1 LDRAQ
6 ANLEAAL
13 TLLQALANQGL
24 RLLVLCPGS
33 RSGPLAV
40 AAGLLERRGLALV
53 TAIDERSAAFFA
65 LGHSRATG
73 LPAAVITT
81 SGTAVANLLP
91 AVVEA
96 DYGAIPLLL
105 LTADRPPRLKGCG
118 ANQTV
123 NQEDFLLAS
132 LRWQGL
138 GDGRGLH
145 AMAANEL
152 EAMAANAFRRCLG
165 TDQPTLAQAITE
177 QAMPDQAAPD
187 QVTPAWAAPGAVQLN
202 LPIDEPLHASSAA
215 LLAVARALPAHAL
228 AAVPLREVAWPADLA
243 SPGAS
248 PLGCQELAV
257 LNQGAGPQLGLDP
270 DRPGLIVAGPWRGR
284 PQTWPAHVTVL
295 RQLQRRTGW
304 PLLADALSG
313 LRGIPDLAVVAG
325 YDLLLAS
332 PKPEWRPEQVLRLG
346 PVPASRRLQHW
357 LTNFSGPQALISE
370 ADPRNL
376 DALGTAPQRCSSGLA
391 AWWGGLPSAW
401 HCDCPPA
408 VANRALAQRWQGAE
422 QALQAWLDS
431 QLATPHA
438 SSGTAPGTAAGIAP
452 ETSVSRAALPRAA
465 VPRPAVAGLCEPALA
480 RQLSRLLPS
489 GVPLVLANSSPVRD
503 WESFAVGDGPPRPV
517 LAFRG
522 ASGIDGTLSLA
533 CGVAQACGR
542 AVLISGDLALLHD
555 ANGWLWRSQLTGQL
569 TILVLDNGGGG
580 IFEQLPIRP
589 DPAATVTAARV
600 PEATDP
606 AVGMDFERLF
616 AMPQP
621 VDPLALAAVHG
632 VPGRLCGGWEELERD
647 LSWALGQPLA
657 LLRLV
662 TDRRQDAQLRQ
673 QLRQQCQGLPPKQP
687 LKLLE
692 ELG

>member
-1 LDRAQ
+1 MDRAQ

-13 TLLQALANQGL
+13 TLLQALMRRGL
-24 RLLVLCPGS
+24 QQLVLCPGS

-65 LGHSRATG
+65 LGHGRATG

-138 GDGRGLH
+138 GDDRGLH
-145 AMAANEL
+145 AMAEAEL
-152 EAMAANAFRRCLG
+152 AELAATAFRHCLG
-165 TDQPTLAQAITE
+165 PDQPTLAQAAAQATPE
-177 QAMPDQAAPD
+177 QA
-187 QVTPAWAAPGAVQLN
+187 THSWAAPGAVQLN
-202 LPIDEPLHASSAA
+202 LPIDEPLHAGYAA
-215 LLAVARALPAHAL
+215 LLAVARAWPAHAL
-228 AAVPLREVAWPADLA
+228 PADQS
-243 SPGAS
+243 SPVAA
-248 PLGCQELAV
+248 PQDW
-257 LNQGAGPQLGLDP
+257 QGAGASLGLDP

-284 PQTWPAHVTVL
+284 PQTWIAHLTAL
-295 RQLQRRTGW
+295 RQLQQRTGW

-313 LRGIPDLAVVAG
+313 LRGMADLNLVAG
-325 YDLLLAS
+325 YDLLLAA
-332 PKPEWRPEQVLRLG
+332 PKPEWQPEQLLRLG
-346 PVPASRRLQHW
+346 PLPASRRLQQW

-376 DALGTAPQRCSSGLA
+376 DALGTAQQRCCSGLA
-391 AWWGGLPSAW
+391 PWWAALPPTW
-401 HCDCPPA
+401 QGDQPPA
-408 VANRALAQRWQGAE
+408 ANLALAQRWQGAE

-431 QLATPHA
+431 QLATPLA
-438 SSGTAPGTAAGIAP
+438 AAGIAP
-452 ETSVSRAALPRAA
+452 GTAIRGRAVRETAMAD
-465 VPRPAVAGLCEPALA
+465 LCEPAIA
-480 RQLSRLLPS
+480 RQLSRLLPA

-589 DPAATVTAARV
+589 DPAAV
-600 PEATDP
+600 
-606 AVGMDFERLF
+606 MDFERLF

-647 LSWALGQPLA
+647 LSWALQRPLA

-662 TDRRQDAQLRQ
+662 TDRRQDALLRQ
-673 QLRQQCQGLPPKQP
+673 RLRQGQH
-687 LKLLE
+687 
-692 ELG
+692 

>member
-1 LDRAQ
+1 MRRG
-6 ANLEAAL
+6 
-13 TLLQALANQGL
+13 LQQ
-24 RLLVLCPGS
+24 LVLCPGS

-40 AAGLLERRGLALV
+40 AAGLLERQGLALV

-65 LGHSRATG
+65 LGHGRATG

-138 GDGRGLH
+138 GDDRGLH
-145 AMAANEL
+145 AMAEAEL
-152 EAMAANAFRRCLG
+152 AELAATAFRHCLG
-165 TDQPTLAQAITE
+165 PDQPTLAQAAAQATPE
-177 QAMPDQAAPD
+177 QA
-187 QVTPAWAAPGAVQLN
+187 THSWAAPGAVQLN
-202 LPIDEPLHASSAA
+202 LAIDEPLHAGYAA
-215 LLAVARALPAHAL
+215 LLAAARAWPAHAL
-228 AAVPLREVAWPADLA
+228 PADQS
-243 SPGAS
+243 SPVATPQGW
-248 PLGCQELAV
+248 
-257 LNQGAGPQLGLDP
+257 QGAGASLGLDP

-284 PQTWPAHVTVL
+284 PQTWGAHLTAL
-295 RQLQRRTGW
+295 RQLQQRTGW

-313 LRGIPDLAVVAG
+313 LRGMADLNLVAG
-325 YDLLLAS
+325 YDLLLSA
-332 PKPEWRPEQVLRLG
+332 PKPEWQPEQLLRLG
-346 PVPASRRLQHW
+346 PLPASRRLQQW

-376 DALGTAPQRCSSGLA
+376 DALGTAKQRCSSGLA
-391 AWWGGLPSAW
+391 PWWAALPQTW
-401 HCDCPPA
+401 QGDQPPA
-408 VANRALAQRWQGAE
+408 ANLALAQRWQGAE
-422 QALQAWLDS
+422 QSLQAWLDS
-431 QLATPHA
+431 QLATPPA
-438 SSGTAPGTAAGIAP
+438 LAGADATA
-452 ETSVSRAALPRAA
+452 EAALGKADF
-465 VPRPAVAGLCEPALA
+465 CEPALA
-480 RQLSRLLPS
+480 RQLSRLLPA

-503 WESFAVGDGPPRPV
+503 WESYAVGDGPPRPV

-569 TILVLDNGGGG
+569 TILVIDNGGGG

-589 DPAATVTAARV
+589 DPAAAPDPAAPNQAAV
-600 PEATDP
+600 TDP
-606 AVGMDFERLF
+606 AAVMDFERLF

-621 VDPLALAAVHG
+621 VDPVALAAVHG

-647 LSWALGQPLA
+647 LSWALQQPLA

-662 TDRRQDAQLRQ
+662 TDRRQDALLRQ
-673 QLRQQCQGLPPKQP
+673 RLRQSQH
-687 LKLLE
+687 
-692 ELG
+692 

>member
-6 ANLEAAL
+6 ANLEASL

-145 AMAANEL
+145 AMAAAEL
-152 EAMAANAFRRCLG
+152 EAMAATAFRRCLG
-165 TDQPTLAQAITE
+165 TDQPTLAQAIPE
-177 QAMPDQAAPD
+177 QAIPDQVAPD

-248 PLGCQELAV
+248 PLGCQELAA

-284 PQTWPAHVTVL
+284 PQTWPAHLTAL

-346 PVPASRRLQHW
+346 PVPASRRLQQW

-391 AWWGGLPSAW
+391 AWWGGLPPAW
-401 HCDCPPA
+401 HGDFPPA

-431 QLATPHA
+431 QLATPLA
-438 SSGTAPGTAAGIAP
+438 APGTATGIAPEAAVPGAAVPGTAAPGTAAPGTAG
-452 ETSVSRAALPRAA
+452 
-465 VPRPAVAGLCEPALA
+465 AGLCEPALA
-480 RQLSRLLPS
+480 RQLSRLLPA

-522 ASGIDGTLSLA
+522 APGIDGTLSLA
-533 CGVAQACGR
+533 CGVAQACGQ

-555 ANGWLWRSQLTGQL
+555 ANGWLWRSQLTGHL

-589 DPAATVTAARV
+589 DPATTV
-600 PEATDP
+600 PKATDP
-606 AVGMDFERLF
+606 AVVMDFERLF

>member
-1 LDRAQ
+1 MDRAQ

-13 TLLQALANQGL
+13 TLLRALMRRGL
-24 RLLVLCPGS
+24 RQLVLCPGS

-40 AAGLLERRGLALV
+40 AAGLLERQGLALV

-65 LGHSRATG
+65 LGHGRATG

-145 AMAANEL
+145 AMAAANLDEL
-152 EAMAANAFRRCLG
+152 AATAFRHCLG
-165 TDQPTLAQAITE
+165 PDQPTLAQAAAQARPE
-177 QAMPDQAAPD
+177 QA
-187 QVTPAWAAPGAVQLN
+187 TPAWAAPGPVQLN
-202 LPIDEPLHASSAA
+202 LPIDEPLHAGSTA
-215 LLAVARALPAHAL
+215 LLAVARAWPAHAL
-228 AAVPLREVAWPADLA
+228 QAVSSGGVDWPADQSSPAPPALK
-243 SPGAS
+243 PGA
-248 PLGCQELAV
+248 
-257 LNQGAGPQLGLDP
+257 GAELGLDP

-284 PQTWPAHVTVL
+284 PQSWGAHLTAL
-295 RQLQRRTGW
+295 RQLQQRTGW

-313 LRGIPDLAVVAG
+313 LRGMADLNLVAG
-325 YDLLLAS
+325 YDLLLAA
-332 PKPEWRPEQVLRLG
+332 PKPGWQPEQLLRLG
-346 PVPASRRLQHW
+346 PLPASRRLQQW
-357 LTNFSGPQALISE
+357 LTNFSGLQALISE
-370 ADPRNL
+370 AEPRNL
-376 DALGTAPQRCSSGLA
+376 DALGTAQQRCCSGLA
-391 AWWGGLPSAW
+391 PWWAALPQTW
-401 HCDCPPA
+401 QGDQPPA
-408 VANRALAQRWQGAE
+408 ANLALAQRWQAAE

-431 QLATPHA
+431 QLATPPA
-438 SSGTAPGTAAGIAP
+438 SPGADASREASLSKAVLGTANAD
-452 ETSVSRAALPRAA
+452 
-465 VPRPAVAGLCEPALA
+465 LCEPALA
-480 RQLSRLLPS
+480 RQLSRLLPAD
-489 GVPLVLANSSPVRD
+489 VPLVLANSSPVRD

-542 AVLISGDLALLHD
+542 ALLISGDLALLHD

-569 TILVLDNGGGG
+569 TILVIDNGGGG

-589 DPAATVTAARV
+589 DPAAV
-600 PEATDP
+600 
-606 AVGMDFERLF
+606 MDFERLF

-621 VDPLALAAVHG
+621 VDPVALAAVHG

-647 LSWALGQPLA
+647 LSWALQRPLA

-662 TDRRQDAQLRQ
+662 TDRRQDALLRQ
-673 QLRQQCQGLPPKQP
+673 RLRQNQH
-687 LKLLE
+687 
-692 ELG
+692 

>member
-1 LDRAQ
+1 MDRAQ

-13 TLLQALANQGL
+13 TLLQALARQGL
-24 RLLVLCPGS
+24 QQLVLCPGS

-65 LGHSRATG
+65 LGYSRATG

-145 AMAANEL
+145 AMAAAEL
-152 EAMAANAFRRCLG
+152 EALATTAFRRCLG
-165 TDQPTLAQAITE
+165 AVQPTLAQATPE
-177 QAMPDQAAPD
+177 EA
-187 QVTPAWAAPGAVQLN
+187 TPAWAAPGAVQLN
-202 LPIDEPLHASSAA
+202 LPIDEPLHAASAA
-215 LLAVARALPAHAL
+215 LLAVARA
-228 AAVPLREVAWPADLA
+228 WPAENWPA
-243 SPGAS
+243 EHGPAEPEGPGQSPRAREGRTAIFS
-248 PLGCQELAV
+248 GD
-257 LNQGAGPQLGLDP
+257 GPQLGLDP

-284 PQTWPAHVTVL
+284 PQTWGAHVTAL

-304 PLLADALSG
+304 PILADALSA
-313 LRGIPDLAVVAG
+313 LRGIADLAVVAG

-357 LTNFSGPQALISE
+357 LTNFSGPQSLISE

-376 DALGTAPQRCSSGLA
+376 DALGTAQQRCSSGLA
-391 AWWGGLPSAW
+391 PWWAALPLAW
-401 HCDCPPA
+401 HGDGPPA
-408 VANRALAQRWQGAE
+408 AANRALAQRWQGAE

-431 QLATPHA
+431 QLDTLPA
-438 SSGTAPGTAAGIAP
+438 APGTAAGIAP
-452 ETSVSRAALPRAA
+452 ETAVPRAA
-465 VPRPAVAGLCEPALA
+465 VPGKAVPWNSCLGTAAPGTAALEAAMAGLCEPALA
-480 RQLSRLLPS
+480 RQLSRLLPA

-589 DPAATVTAARV
+589 DPAATVPEAANPAATV
-600 PEATDP
+600 PAATDP
-606 AVGMDFERLF
+606 AVVMDFERLF

-632 VPGRLCGGWEELERD
+632 VPGRLCGSWEELERD
-647 LSWALGQPLA
+647 LSWALGQQPLA

-673 QLRQQCQGLPPKQP
+673 QLRQQWQKLPPKLP
-687 LKLLE
+687 E

>member
-1 LDRAQ
+1 
-6 ANLEAAL
+6 
-13 TLLQALANQGL
+13 
-24 RLLVLCPGS
+24 
-33 RSGPLAV
+33 
-40 AAGLLERRGLALV
+40 
-53 TAIDERSAAFFA
+53 
-65 LGHSRATG
+65 
-73 LPAAVITT
+73 
-81 SGTAVANLLP
+81 
-91 AVVEA
+91 
-96 DYGAIPLLL
+96 
-105 LTADRPPRLKGCG
+105 
-118 ANQTV
+118 
-123 NQEDFLLAS
+123 
-132 LRWQGL
+132 
-138 GDGRGLH
+138 
-145 AMAANEL
+145 M
-152 EAMAANAFRRCLG
+152 
-165 TDQPTLAQAITE
+165 
-177 QAMPDQAAPD
+177 
-187 QVTPAWAAPGAVQLN
+187 
-202 LPIDEPLHASSAA
+202 
-215 LLAVARALPAHAL
+215 
-228 AAVPLREVAWPADLA
+228 
-243 SPGAS
+243 
-248 PLGCQELAV
+248 
-257 LNQGAGPQLGLDP
+257 
-270 DRPGLIVAGPWRGR
+270 
-284 PQTWPAHVTVL
+284 
-295 RQLQRRTGW
+295 
-304 PLLADALSG
+304 
-313 LRGIPDLAVVAG
+313 
-325 YDLLLAS
+325 
-332 PKPEWRPEQVLRLG
+332 
-346 PVPASRRLQHW
+346 
-357 LTNFSGPQALISE
+357 
-370 ADPRNL
+370 
-376 DALGTAPQRCSSGLA
+376 
-391 AWWGGLPSAW
+391 
-401 HCDCPPA
+401 
-408 VANRALAQRWQGAE
+408 
-422 QALQAWLDS
+422 
-431 QLATPHA
+431 
-438 SSGTAPGTAAGIAP
+438 
-452 ETSVSRAALPRAA
+452 
-465 VPRPAVAGLCEPALA
+465 AGLCEPALA

>member
-13 TLLQALANQGL
+13 TLLRALMRRGL
-24 RLLVLCPGS
+24 CQLVLCPGS

-65 LGHSRATG
+65 LGHGRATG

-138 GDGRGLH
+138 GDSRGLH
-145 AMAANEL
+145 AMAAADLDEL
-152 EAMAANAFRRCLG
+152 AATAFRHCLG
-165 TDQPTLAQAITE
+165 PDQPTLAQAAAQAGPE
-177 QAMPDQAAPD
+177 QA
-187 QVTPAWAAPGAVQLN
+187 TPEWAAPGAVQLN
-202 LPIDEPLHASSAA
+202 LPIDEPLHAGSAA
-215 LLAVARALPAHAL
+215 LLAVSSG
-228 AAVPLREVAWPADLA
+228 AVDWPADQSSPVPPALK
-243 SPGAS
+243 PGA
-248 PLGCQELAV
+248 
-257 LNQGAGPQLGLDP
+257 GAELGLDP

-284 PQTWPAHVTVL
+284 PQTWGAHLTAL
-295 RQLQRRTGW
+295 RQLQQRTGW

-313 LRGIPDLAVVAG
+313 LRGMADLNLVAG
-325 YDLLLAS
+325 YDLLLAA
-332 PKPEWRPEQVLRLG
+332 PKPEWQPEQLLRLG
-346 PVPASRRLQHW
+346 PLPASRRLQQW
-357 LTNFSGPQALISE
+357 LTNFSGLQALISE

-376 DALGTAPQRCSSGLA
+376 DALGTAQQRCCSGLA
-391 AWWGGLPSAW
+391 PWWAALPQTW
-401 HCDCPPA
+401 QGDQPPA
-408 VANRALAQRWQGAE
+408 ANLALAQRWQAAE

-431 QLATPHA
+431 QLA
-438 SSGTAPGTAAGIAP
+438 APLAIAGIAAGAKVP
-452 ETSVSRAALPRAA
+452 GSA
-465 VPRPAVAGLCEPALA
+465 VLGTTVMGTAVMGTAMAGLCEPALA
-480 RQLSRLLPS
+480 RQLSRLLPA
-489 GVPLVLANSSPVRD
+489 GVALVLANSSPVRD

-555 ANGWLWRSQLTGQL
+555 ANGWLWRGQLTGQL
-569 TILVLDNGGGG
+569 TILVIDNGGGG

-589 DPAATVTAARV
+589 DPAVV
-600 PEATDP
+600 
-606 AVGMDFERLF
+606 MDFERLF

-621 VDPLALAAVHG
+621 VDPVALAAVHG

-647 LSWALGQPLA
+647 LSWALQRPLA

-662 TDRRQDAQLRQ
+662 TDRRQDALLRQ
-673 QLRQQCQGLPPKQP
+673 RLRQNQH
-687 LKLLE
+687 
-692 ELG
+692 

>member
-13 TLLQALANQGL
+13 TLLRALMRRGL
-24 RLLVLCPGS
+24 RQLVLCPGS

-40 AAGLLERRGLALV
+40 AAGLLERQGLALV

-65 LGHSRATG
+65 LGHGRATG

-145 AMAANEL
+145 AMAAANLDEL
-152 EAMAANAFRRCLG
+152 AATAFRHCLG
-165 TDQPTLAQAITE
+165 PDQPTLAQAAAQARPE
-177 QAMPDQAAPD
+177 QA
-187 QVTPAWAAPGAVQLN
+187 TPAWAAPGPVQLN
-202 LPIDEPLHASSAA
+202 LPIDEPLHAGSTA
-215 LLAVARALPAHAL
+215 LLAVARAWPAHAL
-228 AAVPLREVAWPADLA
+228 QAVSSGGVDWPADQSSPAPPALK
-243 SPGAS
+243 PGA
-248 PLGCQELAV
+248 
-257 LNQGAGPQLGLDP
+257 GAELGLDP

-284 PQTWPAHVTVL
+284 PQSWGAHLTAL
-295 RQLQRRTGW
+295 RQLQQRTGW

-313 LRGIPDLAVVAG
+313 LRGMADLNLVAG
-325 YDLLLAS
+325 YDLLLAA
-332 PKPEWRPEQVLRLG
+332 PKPGWQPEQLLRLG
-346 PVPASRRLQHW
+346 PLPASRRLQQW
-357 LTNFSGPQALISE
+357 LTNFSGLQALISE
-370 ADPRNL
+370 AEPRNL
-376 DALGTAPQRCSSGLA
+376 DALGTAQQRCCSGLA
-391 AWWGGLPSAW
+391 PWWAALPQTW
-401 HCDCPPA
+401 QGDQPPA
-408 VANRALAQRWQGAE
+408 ANLALAQRWQAAE

-431 QLATPHA
+431 QLATPPA
-438 SSGTAPGTAAGIAP
+438 SPGADASREASLSKAVLGTANAD
-452 ETSVSRAALPRAA
+452 
-465 VPRPAVAGLCEPALA
+465 LCEPALA
-480 RQLSRLLPS
+480 RQLSRLLPAD
-489 GVPLVLANSSPVRD
+489 VPLVLANSSPVRD

-542 AVLISGDLALLHD
+542 ALLISGDLALLHD
-555 ANGWLWRSQLTGQL
+555 ANGWLWRGQLTGQL
-569 TILVLDNGGGG
+569 TILVIDNGGGG

-589 DPAATVTAARV
+589 DPAAV
-600 PEATDP
+600 
-606 AVGMDFERLF
+606 MDFERLF

-621 VDPLALAAVHG
+621 VDPVALAAVHG

-647 LSWALGQPLA
+647 LSWALQRPLA

-662 TDRRQDAQLRQ
+662 TDRRQDALLRQ
-673 QLRQQCQGLPPKQP
+673 RLRQNQH
-687 LKLLE
+687 
-692 ELG
+692 

>member
-1 LDRAQ
+1 MDRAQ

-13 TLLQALANQGL
+13 TLLRALMRRGL
-24 RLLVLCPGS
+24 RQLVLCPGS

-40 AAGLLERRGLALV
+40 AAGLLERQGLALV

-65 LGHSRATG
+65 LGHGRATG

-145 AMAANEL
+145 AMAAANLDEL
-152 EAMAANAFRRCLG
+152 AATAFRHCLG
-165 TDQPTLAQAITE
+165 PDQPTLAQAAAQARPE
-177 QAMPDQAAPD
+177 QA
-187 QVTPAWAAPGAVQLN
+187 TPAWAAPGPVQLN
-202 LPIDEPLHASSAA
+202 LPIDEPLHAGSTA
-215 LLAVARALPAHAL
+215 LLAVARAWPAHAL
-228 AAVPLREVAWPADLA
+228 QAVSSGGVDWPADQSSPAPPALK
-243 SPGAS
+243 PGA
-248 PLGCQELAV
+248 
-257 LNQGAGPQLGLDP
+257 GAELGLDP

-284 PQTWPAHVTVL
+284 PQSWGAHLTAL
-295 RQLQRRTGW
+295 RQLQQRTGW

-313 LRGIPDLAVVAG
+313 LRGMADLNLVAG
-325 YDLLLAS
+325 YDLLLAA
-332 PKPEWRPEQVLRLG
+332 PKPGWQPEQLLRLG
-346 PVPASRRLQHW
+346 PLPASRRLQQW
-357 LTNFSGPQALISE
+357 LTNFSGLQALISE
-370 ADPRNL
+370 AEPRNL
-376 DALGTAPQRCSSGLA
+376 DALGTAQQRCCSGLA
-391 AWWGGLPSAW
+391 PWWAALPQTW
-401 HCDCPPA
+401 QGDQPPA
-408 VANRALAQRWQGAE
+408 ANLALAQRWQAAE

-431 QLATPHA
+431 QLATPPA
-438 SSGTAPGTAAGIAP
+438 SPGADASREASLSKAVLGTANAD
-452 ETSVSRAALPRAA
+452 
-465 VPRPAVAGLCEPALA
+465 LCEPALA
-480 RQLSRLLPS
+480 RQLSRLLPAD
-489 GVPLVLANSSPVRD
+489 VPLVLANSSPVRD

-542 AVLISGDLALLHD
+542 ALLISGDLALLHD
-555 ANGWLWRSQLTGQL
+555 ANGWLWRGQLTGQL
-569 TILVLDNGGGG
+569 TILVIDNGGGG

-589 DPAATVTAARV
+589 DPAAV
-600 PEATDP
+600 
-606 AVGMDFERLF
+606 MDFERLF

-621 VDPLALAAVHG
+621 VDPVALAAVHG

-647 LSWALGQPLA
+647 LSWALQRPLA

-662 TDRRQDAQLRQ
+662 TDRRQDALLRQ
-673 QLRQQCQGLPPKQP
+673 RLRQNQH
-687 LKLLE
+687 
-692 ELG
+692 

>member
-1 LDRAQ
+1 MDRAQ

-13 TLLQALANQGL
+13 TLLQALMRRGL
-24 RLLVLCPGS
+24 RQLVLCPGS

-65 LGHSRATG
+65 LGHGRATG

-123 NQEDFLLAS
+123 NQEDFLIAS

-145 AMAANEL
+145 AMAAAELNEL
-152 EAMAANAFRRCLG
+152 AATALRHCLG
-165 TDQPTLAQAITE
+165 PDQPTLAQA
-177 QAMPDQAAPD
+177 AAQAAA
-187 QVTPAWAAPGAVQLN
+187 QATPEPATHSWAAPGAVQLN
-202 LPIDEPLHASSAA
+202 LPIDEPLHAGSAA
-215 LLAVARALPAHAL
+215 LLAVARAWPTHALPADQSSPE
-228 AAVPLREVAWPADLA
+228 AAPQGW
-243 SPGAS
+243 
-248 PLGCQELAV
+248 
-257 LNQGAGPQLGLDP
+257 QGAGAQLGLDP

-284 PQTWPAHVTVL
+284 PQTWGAHLTSL

-313 LRGIPDLAVVAG
+313 LRGMADLNLVAG
-325 YDLLLAS
+325 YDLLLAA
-332 PKPEWRPEQVLRLG
+332 PKPEWQPQQLLRLG
-346 PVPASRRLQHW
+346 PLPASRRLQQW
-357 LTNFSGPQALISE
+357 LANFSGPQALISE

-376 DALGTAPQRCSSGLA
+376 DALGTAQQRCCSGLA
-391 AWWGGLPSAW
+391 PWWAALPPTW
-401 HCDCPPA
+401 QGDEPPA
-408 VANRALAQRWQGAE
+408 ANLALAQHWQAAE

-431 QLATPHA
+431 QLA
-438 SSGTAPGTAAGIAP
+438 APLAAAGIAAAP
-452 ETSVSRAALPRAA
+452 ETAM
-465 VPRPAVAGLCEPALA
+465 AGLCEPALA
-480 RQLSRLLPS
+480 RRLSRLLPA
-489 GVPLVLANSSPVRD
+489 GVPLMLANSSPVRD
-503 WESFAVGDGPPRPV
+503 WESFAAGDGPPRPV

-569 TILVLDNGGGG
+569 TILVIDNGGGG

-589 DPAATVTAARV
+589 DPAEANPAGPNQAAVTDPSV
-600 PEATDP
+600 TTDP
-606 AVGMDFERLF
+606 AVVMDFERLF

-621 VDPLALAAVHG
+621 VDPVALAAVHG

-647 LSWALGQPLA
+647 LSWALQQPLA

-662 TDRRQDAQLRQ
+662 TDRRQDALLRQ
-673 QLRQQCQGLPPKQP
+673 RLRQSQH
-687 LKLLE
+687 
-692 ELG
+692 

>member
-1 LDRAQ
+1 MDRAQ

-13 TLLQALANQGL
+13 TLLRALMRRGL
-24 RLLVLCPGS
+24 RQLVLCPGS

-40 AAGLLERRGLALV
+40 AAGLLERQGLALV

-65 LGHSRATG
+65 LGHGRATG

-145 AMAANEL
+145 AMAAAEL
-152 EAMAANAFRRCLG
+152 DELAATAFRHCLG
-165 TDQPTLAQAITE
+165 PDQPTLAQAAAQARPE
-177 QAMPDQAAPD
+177 QA
-187 QVTPAWAAPGAVQLN
+187 TPAWAAPGPVQLN
-202 LPIDEPLHASSAA
+202 LPIDEPLHAGSTA
-215 LLAVARALPAHAL
+215 LLAVARAWPAHAL
-228 AAVPLREVAWPADLA
+228 QAVSSGGVDWPADQSSPAPPALK
-243 SPGAS
+243 PGA
-248 PLGCQELAV
+248 
-257 LNQGAGPQLGLDP
+257 GAELGLDP

-284 PQTWPAHVTVL
+284 PQSWGAHLTAL
-295 RQLQRRTGW
+295 RQLQQRTGW

-313 LRGIPDLAVVAG
+313 LRGMADLNLVAG
-325 YDLLLAS
+325 YDLLLAA
-332 PKPEWRPEQVLRLG
+332 PKPGWQPEQLLRLG
-346 PVPASRRLQHW
+346 PLPASRRLQQW
-357 LTNFSGPQALISE
+357 LTNFSGLQALISE
-370 ADPRNL
+370 AEPRNL
-376 DALGTAPQRCSSGLA
+376 DALGTAQQRCCSGLA
-391 AWWGGLPSAW
+391 PWWAALPQTW
-401 HCDCPPA
+401 QGDQPPA
-408 VANRALAQRWQGAE
+408 ANLALAQRWQAAE

-431 QLATPHA
+431 QLATPPA
-438 SSGTAPGTAAGIAP
+438 SPGADASREASLSKAVLGTANAD
-452 ETSVSRAALPRAA
+452 
-465 VPRPAVAGLCEPALA
+465 LCEPALA
-480 RQLSRLLPS
+480 RQLSRLLPAD
-489 GVPLVLANSSPVRD
+489 VPLVLANSSPVRD

-542 AVLISGDLALLHD
+542 ALLISGDLALLHD

-569 TILVLDNGGGG
+569 TILVIDNGGGG

-589 DPAATVTAARV
+589 DPAAV
-600 PEATDP
+600 
-606 AVGMDFERLF
+606 MDFERLF

-621 VDPLALAAVHG
+621 VDPVALAAVHG

-647 LSWALGQPLA
+647 LSWALQRPLA

-662 TDRRQDAQLRQ
+662 TDRRQDALLRQ
-673 QLRQQCQGLPPKQP
+673 RLRQNQH
-687 LKLLE
+687 
-692 ELG
+692 

>member
-13 TLLQALANQGL
+13 TLLRALMRRGL
-24 RLLVLCPGS
+24 CQLVLCPGS

-65 LGHSRATG
+65 LGHGRATG

-145 AMAANEL
+145 AMAAADLDEL
-152 EAMAANAFRRCLG
+152 AATAFRHCLG
-165 TDQPTLAQAITE
+165 PDQPTLAQAAAQAGPE
-177 QAMPDQAAPD
+177 QA
-187 QVTPAWAAPGAVQLN
+187 TPEWAAPGAVQLN
-202 LPIDEPLHASSAA
+202 LPIDEPLHAGSAA
-215 LLAVARALPAHAL
+215 LLAVSSG
-228 AAVPLREVAWPADLA
+228 AVDWPANQSSPVPPALK
-243 SPGAS
+243 PGA
-248 PLGCQELAV
+248 
-257 LNQGAGPQLGLDP
+257 GAELGLDP

-284 PQTWPAHVTVL
+284 PQTWGAHLTAL
-295 RQLQRRTGW
+295 RQLQQRTGW

-313 LRGIPDLAVVAG
+313 LRGMADLNLVAG
-325 YDLLLAS
+325 YDLLLAA
-332 PKPEWRPEQVLRLG
+332 PKPEWQPEQLLRLG
-346 PVPASRRLQHW
+346 PLPASRRLQQW
-357 LTNFSGPQALISE
+357 LTNFSGLQALISE

-376 DALGTAPQRCSSGLA
+376 DALGTAQQRCCSGLA
-391 AWWGGLPSAW
+391 PWWAALPQTW
-401 HCDCPPA
+401 QGDQPPA
-408 VANRALAQRWQGAE
+408 ANLALAQRWQAAE

-431 QLATPHA
+431 QLA
-438 SSGTAPGTAAGIAP
+438 APLAIAGIAAGAKVP
-452 ETSVSRAALPRAA
+452 GSA
-465 VPRPAVAGLCEPALA
+465 VLGTTVMGTAVMGTAMAGLCEPALA
-480 RQLSRLLPS
+480 RQLSRLLPA
-489 GVPLVLANSSPVRD
+489 GVALVLANSSPVRD

-569 TILVLDNGGGG
+569 TILVIDNGGGG

-589 DPAATVTAARV
+589 DPAVV
-600 PEATDP
+600 
-606 AVGMDFERLF
+606 MDFERLF

-621 VDPLALAAVHG
+621 VDPVALAAVHG

-647 LSWALGQPLA
+647 LSWALQRPLA

-662 TDRRQDAQLRQ
+662 TDRRQDALLRQ
-673 QLRQQCQGLPPKQP
+673 RLRQNQH
-687 LKLLE
+687 
-692 ELG
+692 

>member
-13 TLLQALANQGL
+13 TLLRALMRRGL
-24 RLLVLCPGS
+24 RQLVLCPGS

-40 AAGLLERRGLALV
+40 AAGLLERQGLALV

-65 LGHSRATG
+65 LGHGRATG

-145 AMAANEL
+145 AMAAAEL
-152 EAMAANAFRRCLG
+152 DELAATAFRHCLG
-165 TDQPTLAQAITE
+165 PDQPTLAQAAAQARPE
-177 QAMPDQAAPD
+177 QA
-187 QVTPAWAAPGAVQLN
+187 TPAWAAPGPVQLN
-202 LPIDEPLHASSAA
+202 LPIDEPLHAGSTA
-215 LLAVARALPAHAL
+215 LLAVARAWPAHAL
-228 AAVPLREVAWPADLA
+228 QAVSSGGVDWPADQSSPAPPALK
-243 SPGAS
+243 PGA
-248 PLGCQELAV
+248 
-257 LNQGAGPQLGLDP
+257 GAELGLDP

-284 PQTWPAHVTVL
+284 PQSWGAHLTAL
-295 RQLQRRTGW
+295 RQLQQRTGW

-313 LRGIPDLAVVAG
+313 LRGMADLNLVAG
-325 YDLLLAS
+325 YDLLLAA
-332 PKPEWRPEQVLRLG
+332 PKPGWQPEQLLRLG
-346 PVPASRRLQHW
+346 PLPASRRLQQW
-357 LTNFSGPQALISE
+357 LTNFSGLQALISE
-370 ADPRNL
+370 AEPRNL
-376 DALGTAPQRCSSGLA
+376 DALGTAQQRCCSGLA
-391 AWWGGLPSAW
+391 PWWAALPQTW
-401 HCDCPPA
+401 QGDQPPA
-408 VANRALAQRWQGAE
+408 ANLALAQRWQAAE

-431 QLATPHA
+431 QLATPPA
-438 SSGTAPGTAAGIAP
+438 SPGADASREASLSKAVLGTANAD
-452 ETSVSRAALPRAA
+452 
-465 VPRPAVAGLCEPALA
+465 LCEPALA
-480 RQLSRLLPS
+480 RQLSRLLPAD
-489 GVPLVLANSSPVRD
+489 VPLVLANSSPVRD

-542 AVLISGDLALLHD
+542 ALLISGDLALLHD
-555 ANGWLWRSQLTGQL
+555 ANGWLWRGQLTGQL
-569 TILVLDNGGGG
+569 TILVIDNGGGG

-589 DPAATVTAARV
+589 DPAAV
-600 PEATDP
+600 
-606 AVGMDFERLF
+606 MDFERLF

-621 VDPLALAAVHG
+621 VDPVALAAVHG

-647 LSWALGQPLA
+647 LSWALQRPLA

-662 TDRRQDAQLRQ
+662 TDRRQDALLRQ
-673 QLRQQCQGLPPKQP
+673 RLRQNQH
-687 LKLLE
+687 
-692 ELG
+692 

>member
-13 TLLQALANQGL
+13 TLLRALMRRGL
-24 RLLVLCPGS
+24 RQLVLCPGS

-40 AAGLLERRGLALV
+40 AAGLLERQGLALV

-65 LGHSRATG
+65 LGHGRATG

-145 AMAANEL
+145 AMAAAEL
-152 EAMAANAFRRCLG
+152 DELAATAFRHCLG
-165 TDQPTLAQAITE
+165 PDQPTLAQAAAQARPE
-177 QAMPDQAAPD
+177 QA
-187 QVTPAWAAPGAVQLN
+187 TPAWAAPGPVQLN
-202 LPIDEPLHASSAA
+202 LPIDEPLHAGSTA
-215 LLAVARALPAHAL
+215 LLAVARAWPAHAL
-228 AAVPLREVAWPADLA
+228 QAVSSGGVDWPADQSSPAPPALK
-243 SPGAS
+243 PGA
-248 PLGCQELAV
+248 
-257 LNQGAGPQLGLDP
+257 GAELGLDP

-284 PQTWPAHVTVL
+284 PQSWGAHLTAL
-295 RQLQRRTGW
+295 RQLQQRTGW

-313 LRGIPDLAVVAG
+313 LRGMADLNLVAG
-325 YDLLLAS
+325 YDLLLAA
-332 PKPEWRPEQVLRLG
+332 PKPGWQPEQLLRLG
-346 PVPASRRLQHW
+346 PLPASRRLQQW
-357 LTNFSGPQALISE
+357 LTNFSGLQALISE
-370 ADPRNL
+370 AEPRNL
-376 DALGTAPQRCSSGLA
+376 DALGTAQQRCCSGLA
-391 AWWGGLPSAW
+391 PWWAALPQTW
-401 HCDCPPA
+401 QGDQPPA
-408 VANRALAQRWQGAE
+408 ANLALAQRWQAAE

-431 QLATPHA
+431 QLATPPA
-438 SSGTAPGTAAGIAP
+438 SPGADASREASLSKAVLGTANAD
-452 ETSVSRAALPRAA
+452 
-465 VPRPAVAGLCEPALA
+465 LCEPALA
-480 RQLSRLLPS
+480 RQLSRLLPAD
-489 GVPLVLANSSPVRD
+489 VPLVLANSSPVRD

-542 AVLISGDLALLHD
+542 ALLISGDLALLHD

-569 TILVLDNGGGG
+569 TILVIDNGGGG

-589 DPAATVTAARV
+589 DPAAV
-600 PEATDP
+600 
-606 AVGMDFERLF
+606 MDFERLF

-621 VDPLALAAVHG
+621 VDPVALAAVHG

-647 LSWALGQPLA
+647 LSWALQRPLA

-662 TDRRQDAQLRQ
+662 TDRRQDALLRQ
-673 QLRQQCQGLPPKQP
+673 RLRQNQH
-687 LKLLE
+687 
-692 ELG
+692 

>member
-1 LDRAQ
+1 MDRAQ

-13 TLLQALANQGL
+13 TLLQALMRLGL
-24 RLLVLCPGS
+24 RQLVLCPGS

-65 LGHSRATG
+65 LGHGRATG

-145 AMAANEL
+145 AMAAAEL
-152 EAMAANAFRRCLG
+152 TELVATAFRHCLG
-165 TDQPTLAQAITE
+165 PDQPTLAQAAA
-177 QAMPDQAAPD
+177 QAI
-187 QVTPAWAAPGAVQLN
+187 PAWAAPGPVQLN
-202 LPIDEPLHASSAA
+202 LPIDEPLHAGSAA
-215 LLAVARALPAHAL
+215 LLAVARAWPAHAL
-228 AAVPLREVAWPADLA
+228 QAMPLGAVDWPADQS
-243 SPGAS
+243 SPGAA
-248 PLGCQELAV
+248 PQGC
-257 LNQGAGPQLGLDP
+257 QGAGAALGLDP

-284 PQTWPAHVTVL
+284 PQTWGAHLTAL
-295 RQLQRRTGW
+295 RQLQLRTGW

-313 LRGIPDLAVVAG
+313 LRGLADLNLVAG
-325 YDLLLAS
+325 YDLLLAA
-332 PKPEWRPEQVLRLG
+332 PKPEWQPEQLLRLG
-346 PVPASRRLQHW
+346 PLPASRRLQQW

-376 DALGTAPQRCSSGLA
+376 DALGTAQQRCSSGLA
-391 AWWGGLPSAW
+391 AWWAALPPTW
-401 HCDCPPA
+401 QGDQPPA
-408 VANRALAQRWQGAE
+408 ANLALAQRWRGAE
-422 QALQAWLDS
+422 RALQAWLDS
-431 QLATPHA
+431 RLAPPPTL
-438 SSGTAPGTAAGIAP
+438 SGAAVQAAAVDGDDLGGLDG
-452 ETSVSRAALPRAA
+452 RGGAALGEADFS
-465 VPRPAVAGLCEPALA
+465 EPALA
-480 RQLSRLLPS
+480 RQLSRLLPAA
-489 GVPLVLANSSPVRD
+489 VALVLANSSPVRD
-503 WESFAVGDGPPRPV
+503 WESFALGDGPPRPV

-555 ANGWLWRSQLTGQL
+555 ANGWLWRGQLTGQL

-589 DPAATVTAARV
+589 DPEGANPAAPDPAAVTG
-600 PEATDP
+600 PSMKTDP
-606 AVGMDFERLF
+606 AAFTDPAAVMDFERLF

-647 LSWALGQPLA
+647 LSWALQQPLA

-662 TDRRQDAQLRQ
+662 TDRRQDALLRQ
-673 QLRQQCQGLPPKQP
+673 RLRQSQL
-687 LKLLE
+687 
-692 ELG
+692 

>member
-1 LDRAQ
+1 MDRAQ

-13 TLLQALANQGL
+13 TLLQALMRRGL
-24 RLLVLCPGS
+24 RQLVLCPGS

-40 AAGLLERRGLALV
+40 AAGLLERQGLALV

-65 LGHSRATG
+65 LGHGRATG

-145 AMAANEL
+145 AMAAAEL
-152 EAMAANAFRRCLG
+152 AELADTAFRHCLG
-165 TDQPTLAQAITE
+165 PDQPSLAQAAI
-177 QAMPDQAAPD
+177 QAIPE
-187 QVTPAWAAPGAVQLN
+187 WAAPGPVQLN
-202 LPIDEPLHASSAA
+202 LPIDEPLHAGSSA
-215 LLAVARALPAHAL
+215 LLAVARAWPAHAL
-228 AAVPLREVAWPADLA
+228 QADQSNPSA
-243 SPGAS
+243 SPQGW
-248 PLGCQELAV
+248 P
-257 LNQGAGPQLGLDP
+257 GAGAQLGLDP

-284 PQTWPAHVTVL
+284 PQTWDAHLTAL
-295 RQLQRRTGW
+295 RQLQQRTGW

-313 LRGIPDLAVVAG
+313 LRGLADLNLVAG
-325 YDLLLAS
+325 YDLLLTA
-332 PKPEWRPEQVLRLG
+332 PKPEWQPEQVLRLG
-346 PVPASRRLQHW
+346 PLPASRRLQQW
-357 LTNFSGPQALISE
+357 LANFSVPQALISE

-376 DALGTAPQRCSSGLA
+376 DALGTAQQRCFSGLA
-391 AWWGGLPSAW
+391 PWWAALPPSW
-401 HCDCPPA
+401 QGDQPPA
-408 VANRALAQRWQGAE
+408 ANLALAQRWQAAE

-431 QLATPHA
+431 QLATPLA
-438 SSGTAPGTAAGIAP
+438 AAGIAP
-452 ETSVSRAALPRAA
+452 GTAVMGTAISETPISETAISATAMAD
-465 VPRPAVAGLCEPALA
+465 LCEPALA
-480 RQLSRLLPS
+480 RQLSRLLPA

-589 DPAATVTAARV
+589 DPA
-600 PEATDP
+600 EAPDP
-606 AVGMDFERLF
+606 AAVMDFERLF

-621 VDPLALAAVHG
+621 VDPVALAAVHG
-632 VPGRLCGGWEELERD
+632 VPGRLCGGWEELERN
-647 LSWALGQPLA
+647 LSWALQQPLA

-662 TDRRQDAQLRQ
+662 TDRRQDALLRQ
-673 QLRQQCQGLPPKQP
+673 RLRQSQH
-687 LKLLE
+687 
-692 ELG
+692 

>member
-13 TLLQALANQGL
+13 TLLQALMRRGL
-24 RLLVLCPGS
+24 QQLVLCPGS

-65 LGHSRATG
+65 LGHGRATG

-145 AMAANEL
+145 AMAAAEL
-152 EAMAANAFRRCLG
+152 DELAATAFRHCLG
-165 TDQPTLAQAITE
+165 PDQPTLAQAAAQARPE
-177 QAMPDQAAPD
+177 QATPEQA
-187 QVTPAWAAPGAVQLN
+187 THSWAAPGAVQLN
-202 LPIDEPLHASSAA
+202 LAIDEPLHAGYAA
-215 LLAVARALPAHAL
+215 LLAVARAWPAHAL
-228 AAVPLREVAWPADLA
+228 PADQSSQA
-243 SPGAS
+243 APGSPEAAPQGW
-248 PLGCQELAV
+248 
-257 LNQGAGPQLGLDP
+257 QGAGASLGLDP

-284 PQTWPAHVTVL
+284 PQTWGAHLTAL
-295 RQLQRRTGW
+295 RQLQQRTGW

-313 LRGIPDLAVVAG
+313 LRGMADLNLVAG
-325 YDLLLAS
+325 YDLLLAA
-332 PKPEWRPEQVLRLG
+332 PKPEWQPEQVLRLG
-346 PVPASRRLQHW
+346 PVPASRRLQQW
-357 LTNFSGPQALISE
+357 LASFSGPQALISE

-376 DALGTAPQRCSSGLA
+376 DALGTAQQRCCSGLA
-391 AWWGGLPSAW
+391 PWWAALPQTWQGDQPQA
-401 HCDCPPA
+401 
-408 VANRALAQRWQGAE
+408 ANLALAQRWQGAE
-422 QALQAWLDS
+422 QAMQAWLDS
-431 QLATPHA
+431 QLATPLA
-438 SSGTAPGTAAGIAP
+438 AAGIAASP
-452 ETSVSRAALPRAA
+452 GTAIRGRAVRETAMAD
-465 VPRPAVAGLCEPALA
+465 LCEPALA
-480 RQLSRLLPS
+480 RQLSRLLPA

-589 DPAATVTAARV
+589 DPAAV
-600 PEATDP
+600 
-606 AVGMDFERLF
+606 MDFERLF

-621 VDPLALAAVHG
+621 VDPLALADVHG

-647 LSWALGQPLA
+647 LSWALQRPLA

-662 TDRRQDAQLRQ
+662 TDRRQDALLRQ
-673 QLRQQCQGLPPKQP
+673 RLRQGQH
-687 LKLLE
+687 
-692 ELG
+692 

>member
-1 LDRAQ
+1 MDRAQ

-13 TLLQALANQGL
+13 TLLRALMRRGL
-24 RLLVLCPGS
+24 RQLVLCPGS

-40 AAGLLERRGLALV
+40 AAGLLERQGLALV

-65 LGHSRATG
+65 LGHGRATG

-145 AMAANEL
+145 AMAAAEL
-152 EAMAANAFRRCLG
+152 DELAATAFRHCLG
-165 TDQPTLAQAITE
+165 PDQPTLAQAAAQARPE
-177 QAMPDQAAPD
+177 QA
-187 QVTPAWAAPGAVQLN
+187 TPAWAAPGPVQLN
-202 LPIDEPLHASSAA
+202 LPIDEPLHAGSAA
-215 LLAVARALPAHAL
+215 LLAVARAWPAHTL
-228 AAVPLREVAWPADLA
+228 QAVCSGAVDWPADQSSPAPPALK
-243 SPGAS
+243 PGA
-248 PLGCQELAV
+248 
-257 LNQGAGPQLGLDP
+257 GAELGLDP

-284 PQTWPAHVTVL
+284 PQTWGAHLTAL
-295 RQLQRRTGW
+295 RQLQQRTGW

-313 LRGIPDLAVVAG
+313 LRGMADLNLVAG
-325 YDLLLAS
+325 YDLLLAA
-332 PKPEWRPEQVLRLG
+332 PKPEWQPEQLLRLG
-346 PVPASRRLQHW
+346 PLPASRRLQQW
-357 LTNFSGPQALISE
+357 LTNFSGLQALISE
-370 ADPRNL
+370 AEPRNL
-376 DALGTAPQRCSSGLA
+376 DALGTAQQRCCSGLA
-391 AWWGGLPSAW
+391 PWWAALPQTW
-401 HCDCPPA
+401 QGDQPPA
-408 VANRALAQRWQGAE
+408 ANLALAQRWQAAE

-431 QLATPHA
+431 QLATPLA
-438 SSGTAPGTAAGIAP
+438 SAGIAAGAKVP
-452 ETSVSRAALPRAA
+452 GSA
-465 VPRPAVAGLCEPALA
+465 VLGTTVMGTTVMGTAMADLCEPALA
-480 RQLSRLLPS
+480 RQLSRLLPAD
-489 GVPLVLANSSPVRD
+489 VPLVLANSSPVRD

-542 AVLISGDLALLHD
+542 ALLISGDLALLHD

-569 TILVLDNGGGG
+569 TILVIDNGGGG

-589 DPAATVTAARV
+589 DPAGTPDPAGPNQAAVTYPSV
-600 PEATDP
+600 TTDP
-606 AVGMDFERLF
+606 AVVMDFERLF

-621 VDPLALAAVHG
+621 VDPVALAAVHG

-647 LSWALGQPLA
+647 LSWALQRPLA

-662 TDRRQDAQLRQ
+662 TDRRQDALLRQ
-673 QLRQQCQGLPPKQP
+673 RLRQNQH
-687 LKLLE
+687 
-692 ELG
+692 

>member
-1 LDRAQ
+1 MDRAQ

-13 TLLQALANQGL
+13 TLLQALMRRGL
-24 RLLVLCPGS
+24 RQLVLCPGS

-65 LGHSRATG
+65 LGHGRATG

-138 GDGRGLH
+138 GDDRGLH
-145 AMAANEL
+145 AMAAAEL
-152 EAMAANAFRRCLG
+152 DELAATAFRHCLG
-165 TDQPTLAQAITE
+165 PDQPTLAQASA
-177 QAMPDQAAPD
+177 QATAQAAA
-187 QVTPAWAAPGAVQLN
+187 QATPEPATHSWAAPGAVQLN
-202 LPIDEPLHASSAA
+202 LPIDEPLHAGSAA
-215 LLAVARALPAHAL
+215 LLAVARAWPTHAL
-228 AAVPLREVAWPADLA
+228 PTDQSSPEAAPQGW
-243 SPGAS
+243 
-248 PLGCQELAV
+248 
-257 LNQGAGPQLGLDP
+257 QGAGEELGLDP

-284 PQTWPAHVTVL
+284 PQTWGAHLTAL

-313 LRGIPDLAVVAG
+313 LRGMADLNLVAG
-325 YDLLLAS
+325 YDLLLAA
-332 PKPEWRPEQVLRLG
+332 PKPEWQPQQLLRLG
-346 PVPASRRLQHW
+346 PLPASRRLQQW
-357 LTNFSGPQALISE
+357 LANFSGPQALISE

-376 DALGTAPQRCSSGLA
+376 DALGTAQQRCCSGLA
-391 AWWGGLPSAW
+391 PWWAALPPTW
-401 HCDCPPA
+401 QGDQPPA
-408 VANRALAQRWQGAE
+408 ANLALAQRWQGVE
-422 QALQAWLDS
+422 QALQAWLDR
-431 QLATPHA
+431 QLA
-438 SSGTAPGTAAGIAP
+438 APLAAAGIAAGAKVP
-452 ETSVSRAALPRAA
+452 GSA
-465 VPRPAVAGLCEPALA
+465 VLGTTVMGTTVMGTAMAGLCEPALA
-480 RQLSRLLPS
+480 RQLSRLLPA

-569 TILVLDNGGGG
+569 TILVIDNGGGG

-589 DPAATVTAARV
+589 DPAGAPDAAGPNQAAVTYPSV
-600 PEATDP
+600 TTDP
-606 AVGMDFERLF
+606 AVVMDFERLF

-621 VDPLALAAVHG
+621 VDPVALAAVHG

-647 LSWALGQPLA
+647 LSWALQQPLA

-662 TDRRQDAQLRQ
+662 TDRRQDALLRQ
-673 QLRQQCQGLPPKQP
+673 RLRQSQH
-687 LKLLE
+687 
-692 ELG
+692 

>member
-13 TLLQALANQGL
+13 TLLRALMRRGL
-24 RLLVLCPGS
+24 RQLVLCPGS

-40 AAGLLERRGLALV
+40 AAGLLERQGLALV

-65 LGHSRATG
+65 LGHGRATG

-145 AMAANEL
+145 AMAAANLDEL
-152 EAMAANAFRRCLG
+152 AATAFRHCLG
-165 TDQPTLAQAITE
+165 PDQPTLAQAAAQARPE
-177 QAMPDQAAPD
+177 QA
-187 QVTPAWAAPGAVQLN
+187 TPAWAAPGPVQLN
-202 LPIDEPLHASSAA
+202 LPIDEPLHAGSTA
-215 LLAVARALPAHAL
+215 LLAVARAWPAHAL
-228 AAVPLREVAWPADLA
+228 QAVSSGGVDWPADQSSPAPPALK
-243 SPGAS
+243 PGA
-248 PLGCQELAV
+248 
-257 LNQGAGPQLGLDP
+257 GAELGLDP

-284 PQTWPAHVTVL
+284 PQSWGAHLTAL
-295 RQLQRRTGW
+295 RQLQQRTGW

-313 LRGIPDLAVVAG
+313 LRGMADLNLVAG
-325 YDLLLAS
+325 YDLLLAA
-332 PKPEWRPEQVLRLG
+332 PKPGWQPEQLLRLG
-346 PVPASRRLQHW
+346 PLPASRRLQQW
-357 LTNFSGPQALISE
+357 LTNFSGLQALISE
-370 ADPRNL
+370 AEPRNL
-376 DALGTAPQRCSSGLA
+376 DALGTAQQRCCSGLA
-391 AWWGGLPSAW
+391 PWWAALPQTW
-401 HCDCPPA
+401 QGDQPPA
-408 VANRALAQRWQGAE
+408 ANLALAQRWQAAE

-431 QLATPHA
+431 QLATPPA
-438 SSGTAPGTAAGIAP
+438 SPGADASREASLSKAVLGTANAD
-452 ETSVSRAALPRAA
+452 
-465 VPRPAVAGLCEPALA
+465 LCEPALA
-480 RQLSRLLPS
+480 RQLSRLLPAD
-489 GVPLVLANSSPVRD
+489 VPLVLANSSPVRD

-542 AVLISGDLALLHD
+542 ALLISGDLALLHD

-569 TILVLDNGGGG
+569 TILVIDNGGGG

-589 DPAATVTAARV
+589 DPAAV
-600 PEATDP
+600 
-606 AVGMDFERLF
+606 MDFERLF

-621 VDPLALAAVHG
+621 VDPVALAAVHG

-647 LSWALGQPLA
+647 LSWALQRPLA

-662 TDRRQDAQLRQ
+662 TDRRQDALLRQ
-673 QLRQQCQGLPPKQP
+673 RLRQNQH
-687 LKLLE
+687 
-692 ELG
+692 